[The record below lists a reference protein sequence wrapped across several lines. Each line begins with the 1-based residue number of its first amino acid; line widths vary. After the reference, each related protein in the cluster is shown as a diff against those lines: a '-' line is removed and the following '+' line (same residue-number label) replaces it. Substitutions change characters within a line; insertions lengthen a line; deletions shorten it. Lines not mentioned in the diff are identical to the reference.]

1 MTELSTVWD
10 GILTGDAAAV
20 APYSAS
26 EWAARQKLLQGQG
39 TVFPNY
45 GVLVGTGDGTYP
57 ALSVQAKSPATTQI
71 EIEIGAALVAGYL
84 YQNTAALS
92 FTVGAN
98 ASGNARVDTV
108 ILRVDFV
115 AQTVRGVVKQGTPA
129 ASPVAP
135 AMQQDATYWEIPL
148 ADIAVANGF
157 VTLAQSTITQRQRGV
172 RANAAGWQSI
182 AYPPNYVFRGYEVLS
197 IISEL
202 LSASNRGTILIP
214 FNLTGNML
222 LQQVDMWIVTTTVAY
237 IMEWD
242 LYIQDTNDGL
252 VAENSIRRVA
262 TSGSVSGTL
271 PGAAATL
278 SLQAQGGIVPLAPGA
293 YWLAWQNL
301 NTGGSDINVGSIGT
315 AVAGFDSVVMHA
327 YIKNTGLAVNG
338 QTLDAAT
345 GWTALSVAPMARL
358 RGRVFGKTTV
368 P

>member
-57 ALSVQAKSPATTQI
+57 ALSVQAKSPASTQI

-135 AMQQDATYWEIPL
+135 TMQQDATYWEIPL

-157 VTLAQSTITQRQRGV
+157 VTLAQSTITQRQRAV
-172 RANAAGWQSI
+172 RTNAAGWQSV
-182 AYPPNYVFRGYEVLS
+182 AYPVNYVWNVNNFGAFVGSEVMTPAETL
-197 IISEL
+197 
-202 LSASNRGTILIP
+202 LIP
-214 FNLTGNML
+214 FILTGNML
-222 LQQVDMWIVTTTVAY
+222 LQQVDVWQATSANFTLG
-237 IMEWD
+237 WD
-242 LYIQDTNDGL
+242 LYVQDTNDGL
-252 VAENSIRRVA
+252 VAENTIRRVA
-262 TSGSVSGTL
+262 QSNGSITGLATGAAVRRTLAGLGSVT
-271 PGAAATL
+271 PL
-278 SLQAQGGIVPLAPGA
+278 SPGA
-293 YWLAWQNL
+293 YWLALQNRDGAL
-301 NTGGSDINVGSIGT
+301 NFNLGSFGGGT
-315 AVAGFDSVVMHA
+315 GFDSDAINVYKKTTA
-327 YIKNTGLAVNG
+327 NPNTQTIDAV
-338 QTLDAAT
+338 T
-345 GWTALSVAPMARL
+345 GWALTTAGGLQVRL
-358 RGRVFGKTTV
+358 RGRVFGQTTV